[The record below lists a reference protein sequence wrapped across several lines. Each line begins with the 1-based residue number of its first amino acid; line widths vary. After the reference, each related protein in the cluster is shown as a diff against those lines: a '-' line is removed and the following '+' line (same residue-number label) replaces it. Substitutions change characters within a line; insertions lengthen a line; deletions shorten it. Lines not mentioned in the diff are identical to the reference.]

1 MMGLVSIFSTTRPG
15 TVLYK
20 NFKIPDSLLFSMLLS
35 IINKLIYLFYAYRIN
50 SFINYLA
57 KCFTTIIAINSNAPK
72 NTIKYNIAV
81 PGFLSLNFKT
91 NKTATIIRTM

>member
-20 NFKIPDSLLFSMLLS
+20 NFKIPDSLLFS